1 MGTKNWR
8 KTLKYLIIL
17 LVLAVSLVA
26 EKAPN
31 FILIY
36 ADDLGY
42 TQTSVAMMK
51 ERPETAHALHQTP
64 NLDQLA
70 ANGMRFSNAYA
81 PSPVCTSSRASI
93 QHGKTTARV
102 GCISLHD
109 VVAAKKKVDLG
120 ANLSLAEMFKEADE
134 DYVTAIFG
142 KGCSPMGWFKD
153 HGYDETDFIH
163 QNPNGNGHGDWWEPA
178 DKTPIPL
185 DDPKRLFSLAKT
197 STDFLKARAEDE
209 KPFYLMISHYALHV
223 RNMSLKSTRAKYL
236 DIVAERNG
244 IAGGIPDI
252 SRFDDDA
259 IDMPKNL
266 RAHWEKANYAAMV
279 EDMDTSIGIVLDEL
293 EALGLADNTYVIF
306 TSDNGGGSSNAPL
319 QGGKAKMWEG
329 GLRVPMIATGPGIP
343 ADTQCD
349 TPVAQWD
356 YLTTFHD
363 LAGSAAPLPEDL
375 DGVSLRPVLEQG
387 NAGQLDERDTGFV
400 FHFPAFYTVPIT
412 AYRDGDYKLMRQ
424 LNTGE
429 IKLFNLVDDMG
440 ETKDLSVAMPEKTT
454 DMVRKLDT
462 YLEKVGAWT
471 MEEVYETRIEEL
483 EMWVERNQKEV
494 IRIQQELEAAGLS
507 PEKRQRL
514 TVQLKS
520 KQATLTRHSE
530 NLAKQPSIMASE
542 RWM

>member
-1 MGTKNWR
+1 MK
-8 KTLKYLIIL
+8 L
-17 LVLAVSLVA
+17 LSTSLLLAISLTVTSLTA
-26 EKAPN
+26 AKAPN

-42 TQTSVAMMK
+42 AQTSVAMMK
-51 ERPETAHALHQTP
+51 ERPETTHVLHQTP
-64 NLDQLA
+64 KLDQLA
-70 ANGMRFSNAYA
+70 AKGMRFSNAYA

-120 ANLSLAEMFKEADE
+120 ANLSLAEMFKEADK

-163 QNPNGNGHGDWWEPA
+163 QNPNGNGHGDWWEPS

-236 DIVAERNG
+236 EIVAERNG

-252 SRFDDDA
+252 SRFDDNA
-259 IDMPKNL
+259 LDMPKNL
-266 RAHWEKANYAAMV
+266 GAHWEKANYAAMV
-279 EDMDTSIGIVLDEL
+279 EDMDTSVGIVIDEL
-293 EALGLADNTYVIF
+293 ETLGLADNTYVIF
-306 TSDNGGGSSNAPL
+306 TSDNGGGSNNAPL

-329 GLRVPMIATGPGIP
+329 GLRVPMIVTGPGIP

-356 YLTTFHD
+356 YLATFHD

-412 AYRDGDYKLMRQ
+412 AYRDGDYKLMRH

-429 IKLFNLVDDMG
+429 IKLFNLVEDMG
-440 ETKDLSVAMPEKTT
+440 ETKDLSKTMPEKTA
-454 DMVRKLDT
+454 DMIRKLDA

-471 MEEVYETRIEEL
+471 MEEVYETRMEEL
-483 EMWVERNQKEV
+483 EMCVKRGQQEV
-494 IRIQQELEAAGLS
+494 SRIKQELEAAGLS

-514 TVQLKS
+514 TAQLKS
-520 KQATLTRHSE
+520 KQATLKRHSDT
-530 NLAKQPSIMASE
+530 LAKQPSIMASE

>member
-1 MGTKNWR
+1 MK
-8 KTLKYLIIL
+8 L
-17 LVLAVSLVA
+17 LSTSLLLAISLTA
-26 EKAPN
+26 TSLTAAKAPN

-109 VVAAKKKVDLG
+109 VVAAKKKVDLS

-163 QNPNGNGHGDWWEPA
+163 KHPNGNGHGDWWEPA

-236 DIVAERNG
+236 EIVAERNG
-244 IAGGIPDI
+244 ISGGIPDI
-252 SRFDDDA
+252 SRFDDNA

-293 EALGLADNTYVIF
+293 EALDMADDTYVIF

-349 TPVAQWD
+349 IPVAQWD

-363 LAGSAAPLPEDL
+363 LAGSATPLPEDL

-440 ETKDLSVAMPEKTT
+440 ETKDLSQAMPEKTA
-454 DMVRKLDT
+454 DMVRKLDA

-471 MEEVYETRIEEL
+471 MEEVYETRMEEL
-483 EMWVERNQKEV
+483 EMWVERGQKEV
-494 IRIQQELEAAGLS
+494 SRILQDLEAAGLS
-507 PEKRQRL
+507 PEKRQ
-514 TVQLKS
+514 QFSAELKS
-520 KQATLTRHSE
+520 KQATLKRHSDA
-530 NLAKQPSIMASE
+530 LAKQPSIMASE